1 MSENIIA
8 NIVDKNGID
17 GWELNGNLN
26 MQKSYTFET
35 FEQCQYFC
43 SEVSIQADGMG
54 HHPEWAI
61 TNKGRTVTATLT
73 THDAGNTLTMKDY

>member
-35 FEQCQYFC
+35 FE
-43 SEVSIQADGMG
+43 
-54 HHPEWAI
+54 
-61 TNKGRTVTATLT
+61 
-73 THDAGNTLTMKDY
+73 